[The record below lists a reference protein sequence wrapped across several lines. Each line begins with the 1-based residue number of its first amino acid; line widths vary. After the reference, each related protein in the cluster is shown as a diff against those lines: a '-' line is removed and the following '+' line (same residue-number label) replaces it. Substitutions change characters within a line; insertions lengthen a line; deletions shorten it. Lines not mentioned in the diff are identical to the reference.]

1 MSQAYQDVE
10 KMDIID
16 KLANIGN
23 NYAITT
29 SGLSESLQKSAA
41 TLSVAGDSLDEAI
54 ALTAAGLYQP
64 ERFGNISL
72 RTHLIALVA

>member
-1 MSQAYQDVE
+1 LNISEFDSIDSATEALTAMSQAYQDVE

-54 ALTAAGLYQP
+54 ALTAAGLY
-64 ERFGNISL
+64 
-72 RTHLIALVA
+72 